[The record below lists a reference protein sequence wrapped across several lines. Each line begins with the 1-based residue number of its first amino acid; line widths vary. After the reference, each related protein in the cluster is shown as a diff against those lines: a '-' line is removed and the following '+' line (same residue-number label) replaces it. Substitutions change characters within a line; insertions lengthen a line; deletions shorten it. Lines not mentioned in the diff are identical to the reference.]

1 MSDPYSKL
9 KVPELKEEL
18 KNRGLPVTGKKAELV
33 TRLTEHDAANVEDVT
48 TDHVHAEQPGTGQ
61 QDAVVEDNLPV
72 VEDMRKPG
80 DAGDAERRDLVD
92 VQDSTPLESG
102 ARAGV
107 EDRKQSDIKE
117 VEAGASDGG
126 GTRAGAGGAG
136 GAGGALDGCAYVWG
150 PIPSLAGVEDPSV
163 DRGRTEK
170 KRKRKSRWEAVSE
183 EGKEG
188 AKTSQALVLF
198 PGEVVLSNGLKINL
212 PVALTGRHESGR
224 PELVKLYTELAEV
237 ERKIRAGEF
246 TDTRP
251 EQERSPSPP
260 PIYDAHGVRLN
271 TRDVRMKENMGRRRN
286 TLIEELIKED
296 PKYVVP
302 PDYKPEK
309 KVRKVPLELAQMGLV
324 IGPRGNTQRRMQDE
338 TNTRISIR
346 GRGSGSREG
355 RGSACDEEPL
365 HVMIIGDHDADVE
378 KAVGLVERCLVPL
391 EDEINEHKK
400 AQLRELALINGTLKT
415 AFCGMCGESGH
426 TQIECPNK
434 QLQTYQLPDAL
445 QTKVEEQYA
454 RDLARVN
461 PEQARLQEAEYKAF
475 LESLGGSD
483 PRGPS
488 ADDRDAK
495 RLRGRGPE
503 GADVDNKLKCWV
515 GNLPFSMDDMGL
527 RRLFEPHGMIT
538 MAAVKGNQMKRFGF
552 VHFGDDVQAKEAAR
566 ALDGQF
572 VDDRRIVVKWK
583 GESDDGR
590 RGGSQVD
597 RNEENEV
604 FVANL
609 PFHVD
614 SAALARAFEG
624 CGVVVDARV
633 ITAKGSAQSKG
644 FGFVTMQNPEQVEV
658 AARTMNNW
666 AGFGPDS
673 RGRLLACRPASQRA
687 AGGMQR
693 GGGGSD
699 AGEFGGHGGGY
710 GGHGGGYGGHGGGY
724 GGGHGGGYGGG
735 HGGGYGGGPV
745 QQPYGGHYGQPG
757 GPPQPYAQAYNQY
770 GHQGYG
776 GYQNAPPLPVE
787 PIPGPPDDVPPP
799 PPPM

>member
-1 MSDPYSKL
+1 MTAFVRSNAPRPDSETRIDSTRVYITYHLLPLYSCPSLFVCPARSRQNEPKMAESYSKL

-18 KNRGLPVTGKKAELV
+18 ANRGLSVTGKKAELV
-33 TRLTEHDAANVEDVT
+33 ARLTEHDAANVEDGANDPVRE
-48 TDHVHAEQPGTGQ
+48 EQSVAGQ
-61 QDAVVEDNLPV
+61 EEGAAVDDVLPV
-72 VEDMRKPG
+72 VEDTAK
-80 DAGDAERRDLVD
+80 AGDGRDGRDGGDGGDRAD
-92 VQDSTPLESG
+92 VQNPQLESG
-102 ARAGV
+102 AY
-107 EDRKQSDIKE
+107 I
-117 VEAGASDGG
+117 
-126 GTRAGAGGAG
+126 
-136 GAGGALDGCAYVWG
+136 WG
-150 PIPSLAGVEDPSV
+150 PIPSVAGMGDASFY
-163 DRGRTEK
+163 RGRTEK

-183 EGKEG
+183 DGQGKEG
-188 AKTSQALVLF
+188 VGGAKSSQALVLF

-237 ERKIRAGEF
+237 ERQIRAGEF
-246 TDTRP
+246 VDTRP

-271 TRDVRMKENMGRRRN
+271 TREVRMKEKMGRMRN
-286 TLIEELIKED
+286 TLIEGLIKED

-338 TNTRISIR
+338 SNTRISIR

-365 HVMIIGDHDADVE
+365 HVMIIGDHDADVD
-378 KAVGLVERCLVPL
+378 KAVELVQRCLVPL
-391 EDEINEHKK
+391 EDEYNEHKK
-400 AQLRELALINGTLKT
+400 AQLRELALINGTLKS

-426 TQIECPNK
+426 SQIECPNK
-434 QLQTYQLPDAL
+434 QLQVYQLPDAL

-461 PEQARLQEAEYKAF
+461 PEQARQQEVEYKAF

-483 PRGPS
+483 PRGPG

-495 RLRGRGPE
+495 RVRARGPE

-527 RRLFEPHGMIT
+527 RRLFEPHGMVT

-552 VHFGDDVQAKEAAR
+552 VHFGDEVQAKEAAR

-572 VDDRRIVVKWK
+572 VEDRRIVVKWK
-583 GESDDGR
+583 GETDDGR
-590 RGGSQVD
+590 RGGQVE

-614 SAALARAFEG
+614 SAALGRAFEG

-633 ITAKGSAQSKG
+633 ITARGSAESKG

-673 RGRLLACRPASQRA
+673 RGRFLACRPASQRV

-693 GGGGSD
+693 GGSGSD
-699 AGEFGGHGGGY
+699 AGGY
-710 GGHGGGYGGHGGGY
+710 GGHGGGGYGGGGY
-724 GGGHGGGYGGG
+724 GGGHGGGFGVGPG
-735 HGGGYGGGPV
+735 H
-745 QQPYGGHYGQPG
+745 QPHGGHYGQAV
-757 GPPQPYAQAYNQY
+757 GPPQPYAQGYNQY
-770 GHQGYG
+770 SHQGYG
-776 GYQNAPPLPVE
+776 GYQDAPPLPDD